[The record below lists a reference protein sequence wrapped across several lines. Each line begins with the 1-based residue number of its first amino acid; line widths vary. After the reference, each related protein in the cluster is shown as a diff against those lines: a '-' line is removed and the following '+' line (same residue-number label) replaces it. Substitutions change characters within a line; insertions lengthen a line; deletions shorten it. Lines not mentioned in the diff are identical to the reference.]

1 MLPLTTITAL
11 LFSVSIIL
19 TYLSVRLR
27 WVTIPGALIVG
38 FMFNALA
45 FFMFAIARDNGLMQ
59 ALFVGFLQ
67 GTIFTIASVTMGAF
81 FRGTSRQEVLE
92 EKRAIEYPVESA
104 VTAINI

>member
-67 GTIFTIASVTMGAF
+67 GTIFTIASVTMCAF
-81 FRGTSRQEVLE
+81 FRETSRKEARQEV
-92 EKRAIEYPVESA
+92 RAA
-104 VTAINI
+104 VYSCEQLCTAQ